1 MGAGGVEELLG
12 LGHQGP
18 VVAADPLDLQA
29 QHGSLDAG
37 LDQPDEG
44 EDAEDE
50 QSGQDRGHERVQPSG
65 SLGQEP
71 EGDQAAGDGAQVDR
85 GAAVGFGDGG
95 GAGACLDEVLGHQ
108 GSDEGLLPCV
118 FIHEGSS
125 PRWSAR

>member
-1 MGAGGVEELLG
+1 VGAGGVEELLG
-12 LGHQGP
+12 LGDQGP

-44 EDAEDE
+44 EDAQDE
-50 QSGQDRGHERVQPSG
+50 QGGQDRGHKRVQPSG

-71 EGDQAAGDGAQVDR
+71 EGDQPAGHGAQVDR

-95 GAGACLDEVLGHQ
+95 GAGASLDEVLSHQ
-108 GSDEGLLPCV
+108 SAHEGLLP
-118 FIHEGSS
+118 
-125 PRWSAR
+125 